1 MTGPPSPSCS
11 SSLFLSSYRSFS
23 ASLPPSP
30 SLSPLAFRL
39 LSAGSPLPPVP
50 SDFPYSKL
58 IPRTRFVI
66 DGFRSAGDFS
76 VSYFLS
82 HFHSDHYAGLSSAWC
97 KGVIFCS
104 AITARLLVEVL
115 KVPPFFVVS
124 LSSGEVLEIDEWE
137 VAAVDANHCPG
148 AVQFLFRSRGS
159 EGRRAERYIHTGD
172 FRFHESMKLDP
183 VLCEFVG
190 ADAVFLDTTY
200 CNPKF
205 VFPSQEE
212 SVEYIVS
219 TIKRIKEQNKETG
232 ESVLFLIATYVIGK
246 EKILLEIS
254 RQCGCLLQVDS
265 RKMQI
270 LSVLGLVDSGAFTQD
285 TAVSNI
291 HVIGWNVLGETWP
304 YFRPNFGK
312 MEEIMLERGYSKVV
326 GFVSTGWMYETKKDG
341 FAVRVKG
348 SLEVH
353 LVPYSEHSNYDEL
366 REYVKF
372 LKPKRVIPTVGVDI
386 ETPDSKHALA
396 MKKHFRGLVDE
407 MANKHDF
414 LLALHRKS
422 DSTDLISG
430 NDITVDLNLHGDVDS
445 ENIPLQ
451 PDLQNFSR
459 LNVEDMEGTL
469 KDLQDC
475 LPSWVTQIQSLELLK
490 KFNGDIIAAVTEF
503 FEHETEF
510 YKQANATNN
519 SIVSPCE
526 KIETNLDLLFPLKS
540 PGEIPESG
548 MKNFLSPVKQSV
560 EQILK
565 NTANPPLKKKRS
577 SDGGKNKKKKK
588 MKGCPTLYKSGGK
601 QSIITNF
608 FKKASADASS
618 SFTNV
623 NTSSQQI
630 SSSIDEDP
638 VAVKICKED
647 LDKFLQVINDGIP
660 RESAA
665 TLMEKAKGNIDVA
678 VDMYYCAFHNVLE
691 DDENLI
697 TNNVLKTEGNL
708 LPAADAPIIHLDK
721 NREKLYNSSSDRISL
736 PTLYLKGNFRED
748 KTATNVS
755 LPIDKYC
762 PIEYGQF
769 ITACWKAGEPSPYL
783 HLARTFHLVEQ
794 EKGKIKT
801 TTMLCNMFRS
811 LLTLSPADV
820 LPALYLCTNRIA
832 SDHENMELNVGG
844 SLVVTALEEACGTTR
859 SKIKEMY
866 NKFGDLGDVAQEIR
880 QTQALLAPPSP
891 ILIHHLFCILRE
903 IRLPL
908 FIILSPMFIEFAIP
922 TTMIYELA
930 LLCLFFLCSVITG
943 SGSAL
948 RRKNLIVN
956 LMRSCREMEMKF
968 LVRTLVRNLRIGAM
982 MKTILSALAQAVVL
996 NSLPPL
1002 ASVGISDTTKL
1013 QLQSVSAAV
1022 VEAFNVLPNL
1032 DVFIPSLLSKGL
1044 EFSARSIEMI
1054 PGTPILPLLARFI
1067 CFLFY
1072 SFYICISIIFFLFMS
1087 MVIWFELEILGP
1099 LHFKAHKLYDGQR
1112 AQIHR
1117 LADGSIRIF
1126 SRQMKETT
1134 SRFPDL
1140 VNIIKDSCKP
1150 EASTFIL
1157 DAEVVAV
1164 DRTHGRKLL
1173 SFQELS
1179 SRERGNKDS
1188 SISTEKIRVC
1198 TFHCNVLQVNICVFI
1213 FDIMLCNGERL
1224 LDLPLRKRRK
1234 YIKDLFNM
1242 EKAGYLEFAKE
1253 ITRDLSC
1260 TVSLLIKVEAD
1271 QAFAN
1276 NQLALDRVNLFFEE
1290 ARNSSCEGIMV
1301 KTLDDFGYS
1310 ASKRCEAWLKVKR
1323 DYVEGIGDSLDLV
1336 LIGAWHGNGR
1346 KAGWYSPFL
1355 VACYNPDTEEF
1366 QSVCRV
1372 MSGFSDSFYLEMK
1385 EFLSGEKLLPRK
1397 PSYYQT
1403 HETPDLWFRPEL
1415 VWEIRGADLTISPV
1429 HHAAVGLVHPSRGIS
1444 VRLPRYIR
1452 SRPDK
1457 TPEDCSTSSDI
1468 ALMYKSQTRKM
1479 EVFTED

>member
-762 PIEYGQF
+762 PIEY
-769 ITACWKAGEPSPYL
+769 ACWKAGEPSPYL

-903 IRLPL
+903 I
-908 FIILSPMFIEFAIP
+908 
-922 TTMIYELA
+922 
-930 LLCLFFLCSVITG
+930 SVITG

-968 LVRTLVRNLRIGAM
+968 LVRTL
-982 MKTILSALAQAVVL
+982 
-996 NSLPPL
+996 
-1002 ASVGISDTTKL
+1002 
-1013 QLQSVSAAV
+1013 SVSAAV

-1054 PGTPILPLLARFI
+1054 PGTPILPLLARI
-1067 CFLFY
+1067 TNGVIQVMKLFEGRAFTCEY
-1072 SFYICISIIFFLFMS
+1072 
-1087 MVIWFELEILGP
+1087 
-1099 LHFKAHKLYDGQR
+1099 KYDGQR

-1188 SISTEKIRVC
+1188 SISTEKIR
-1198 TFHCNVLQVNICVFI
+1198 VNICVFI

>member
-762 PIEYGQF
+762 PIEY
-769 ITACWKAGEPSPYL
+769 ACWKAGEPSPYL

-903 IRLPL
+903 I
-908 FIILSPMFIEFAIP
+908 
-922 TTMIYELA
+922 
-930 LLCLFFLCSVITG
+930 SVITG

-1054 PGTPILPLLARFI
+1054 PGTPILPLLARI
-1067 CFLFY
+1067 TNGVIQVMKLFEGRAFTCEY
-1072 SFYICISIIFFLFMS
+1072 
-1087 MVIWFELEILGP
+1087 
-1099 LHFKAHKLYDGQR
+1099 KYDGQR

-1188 SISTEKIRVC
+1188 SISTEKIRV
-1198 TFHCNVLQVNICVFI
+1198 NICVFI

-1253 ITRDLSC
+1253 IT
-1260 TVSLLIKVEAD
+1260 VEAD

>member
-124 LSSGEVLEIDEWE
+124 LSLGEVLEIDEWE

-212 SVEYIVS
+212 SVEHIVS

-372 LKPKRVIPTVGVDI
+372 LRPKRVIPTVGVDI

-422 DSTDLISG
+422 DSADLISG

-451 PDLQNFSR
+451 PDMQNFSR
-459 LNVEDMEGTL
+459 LNVEDMEGAL

-565 NTANPPLKKKRS
+565 NTANPPLKKRS

-588 MKGCPTLYKSGGK
+588 MKGCPTLYKSGAK

-608 FKKASADASS
+608 FKIASADASS

-623 NTSSQQI
+623 NTSRQQI

-762 PIEYGQF
+762 PIEY
-769 ITACWKAGEPSPYL
+769 ACWKAGEPSPYL

-903 IRLPL
+903 I
-908 FIILSPMFIEFAIP
+908 
-922 TTMIYELA
+922 
-930 LLCLFFLCSVITG
+930 SVITG

-1032 DVFIPSLLSKGL
+1032 DVLIPSLLSKGL

-1054 PGTPILPLLARFI
+1054 PGTPILPMLARI
-1067 CFLFY
+1067 TNGVIQVMKLFEGRAFTCEY
-1072 SFYICISIIFFLFMS
+1072 
-1087 MVIWFELEILGP
+1087 
-1099 LHFKAHKLYDGQR
+1099 KYDGQR

-1140 VNIIKDSCKP
+1140 VNIIKDSCKA

-1164 DRTHGRKLL
+1164 DRTNGRKLL

-1188 SISTEKIRVC
+1188 SISTEKIR
-1198 TFHCNVLQVNICVFI
+1198 VNICVFI

-1234 YIKDLFNM
+1234 YIKDLFYM

-1253 ITRDLSC
+1253 IT
-1260 TVSLLIKVEAD
+1260 VEAD
-1271 QAFAN
+1271 QAFTN
-1276 NQLALDRVNLFFEE
+1276 NQVALDRVNLFFEE

-1355 VACYNPDTEEF
+1355 MACYNPDTEEF

-1372 MSGFSDSFYLEMK
+1372 MSGFLDSFYLEMK

-1403 HETPDLWFRPEL
+1403 HETPDLWFHPEL

-1452 SRPDK
+1452 SQPDK

>member
-124 LSSGEVLEIDEWE
+124 LSLGEVLEIDEWE

-212 SVEYIVS
+212 SVEHIVS

-372 LKPKRVIPTVGVDI
+372 LRPKRVIPTVGVDI

-422 DSTDLISG
+422 DSADLISG

-451 PDLQNFSR
+451 PDMQNFSR
-459 LNVEDMEGTL
+459 LNVEDMEGAL

-565 NTANPPLKKKRS
+565 NTANPPLKKRS

-588 MKGCPTLYKSGGK
+588 MKGCPTLYKSGAK

-608 FKKASADASS
+608 FKIASADASS

-623 NTSSQQI
+623 NTSRQQI

-762 PIEYGQF
+762 PIEY
-769 ITACWKAGEPSPYL
+769 ACWKAGEPSPYL

-903 IRLPL
+903 I
-908 FIILSPMFIEFAIP
+908 
-922 TTMIYELA
+922 
-930 LLCLFFLCSVITG
+930 SVITG

-968 LVRTLVRNLRIGAM
+968 LVRTL
-982 MKTILSALAQAVVL
+982 
-996 NSLPPL
+996 
-1002 ASVGISDTTKL
+1002 
-1013 QLQSVSAAV
+1013 SVSAAV

-1032 DVFIPSLLSKGL
+1032 DVLIPSLLSKGL

-1054 PGTPILPLLARFI
+1054 PGTPILPMLARI
-1067 CFLFY
+1067 TNGVIQVMKLFEGRAFTCEY
-1072 SFYICISIIFFLFMS
+1072 
-1087 MVIWFELEILGP
+1087 
-1099 LHFKAHKLYDGQR
+1099 KYDGQR

-1140 VNIIKDSCKP
+1140 VNIIKDSCKA

-1164 DRTHGRKLL
+1164 DRTNGRKLL

-1188 SISTEKIRVC
+1188 SISTEKIR
-1198 TFHCNVLQVNICVFI
+1198 VNICVFI

-1234 YIKDLFNM
+1234 YIKDLFYM

-1253 ITRDLSC
+1253 ITILTVFLKRDLSC

-1271 QAFAN
+1271 QAFTN
-1276 NQLALDRVNLFFEE
+1276 NQVALDRVNLFFEE

-1355 VACYNPDTEEF
+1355 MACYNPDTEEF

-1372 MSGFSDSFYLEMK
+1372 MSGFLDSFYLEMK

-1403 HETPDLWFRPEL
+1403 HETPDLWFHPEL

-1452 SRPDK
+1452 SQPDK

>member
-762 PIEYGQF
+762 PIEY
-769 ITACWKAGEPSPYL
+769 ACWKAGEPSPYL

-903 IRLPL
+903 I
-908 FIILSPMFIEFAIP
+908 
-922 TTMIYELA
+922 
-930 LLCLFFLCSVITG
+930 SVITG

-1054 PGTPILPLLARFI
+1054 PGTPILPLLARI
-1067 CFLFY
+1067 TNGVIQVMKLFEGRAFTCEY
-1072 SFYICISIIFFLFMS
+1072 
-1087 MVIWFELEILGP
+1087 
-1099 LHFKAHKLYDGQR
+1099 KYDGQR

-1188 SISTEKIRVC
+1188 SISTEKIRV
-1198 TFHCNVLQVNICVFI
+1198 NICVFI

-1253 ITRDLSC
+1253 ITVGSTC
-1260 TVSLLIKVEAD
+1260 
-1271 QAFAN
+1271 
-1276 NQLALDRVNLFFEE
+1276 
-1290 ARNSSCEGIMV
+1290 
-1301 KTLDDFGYS
+1301 
-1310 ASKRCEAWLKVKR
+1310 SKA
-1323 DYVEGIGDSLDLV
+1323 
-1336 LIGAWHGNGR
+1336 
-1346 KAGWYSPFL
+1346 
-1355 VACYNPDTEEF
+1355 
-1366 QSVCRV
+1366 
-1372 MSGFSDSFYLEMK
+1372 
-1385 EFLSGEKLLPRK
+1385 
-1397 PSYYQT
+1397 
-1403 HETPDLWFRPEL
+1403 
-1415 VWEIRGADLTISPV
+1415 VWIQQ
-1429 HHAAVGLVHPSRGIS
+1429 HW
-1444 VRLPRYIR
+1444 
-1452 SRPDK
+1452 
-1457 TPEDCSTSSDI
+1457 
-1468 ALMYKSQTRKM
+1468 
-1479 EVFTED
+1479 